1 MEKHAGYGKIIT
13 ELTEA
18 FAPFD
23 AKVLEG
29 SKLWA
34 AGRVAALAEFRA
46 SDDYQALRG
55 TQNTYARYERL
66 FAIAGG
72 KTWFNVFDG
81 RDNAGIEA
89 YVIKN
94 CANVAAKRITSIA
107 NKLEK
112 AGVTSVIS
120 SEFQYSH
127 DGFDGVF
134 VVETD
139 AGRKVVTVN
148 TVAAGGYNIQ
158 CLHLRVLVKVK

>member
-1 MEKHAGYGKIIT
+1 MEKQAGYGKIIT

-46 SDDYQALRG
+46 SDEYKALRG
-55 TQNTYARYERL
+55 NSFAKYERL

-81 RDNAGIEA
+81 RGKADIEA